1 MNKLLMNKVTRVS
14 GKTGNII
21 LKIDVAS
28 VEHKRYMQ
36 AHTQKHTHTHNIC
49 SKYTSSALLQI
60 ENEHLK

>member
-36 AHTQKHTHTHNIC
+36 AHTQKHTHTQYMFKIH
-49 SKYTSSALLQI
+49 K
-60 ENEHLK
+60 